1 MIDRIDPGPGWRLL
15 ERDEIRR
22 PSDESMVSMNCLGQK
37 IWLNC
42 KWSAGQTAGCEFV
55 RRRITTR
62 TTKAIA
68 TRATVICGTP
78 DGARTINAIS
88 RESGLTERDC
98 ERICRARAWENMQVS
113 TAKYIMLEIQ
123 REGEP

>member
-1 MIDRIDPGPGWRLL
+1 MTDRIDPGPGWRLL
-15 ERDEIRR
+15 KVGEIRERGDEFFSDGWR
-22 PSDESMVSMNCLGQK
+22 PTVM
-37 IWLNC
+37 
-42 KWSAGQTAGCEFV
+42 AGSLLPKNGPPT
-55 RRRITTR
+55 RRRTAPR

-78 DGARTINAIS
+78 DGARTINTIS
-88 RESGLTERDC
+88 RESGLTEYDC
-98 ERICRARAWENMQVS
+98 ERIRRAWDNMQVS

>member
-1 MIDRIDPGPGWRLL
+1 MTDRIDPGPGWRLL
-15 ERDEIRR
+15 EAGEIRR
-22 PSDESMVSMNCLGQK
+22 RGDEFYCNGWRPTVM
-37 IWLNC
+37 
-42 KWSAGQTAGCEFV
+42 AGSLLPKNGLPT
-55 RRRITTR
+55 RRRTAPR

-78 DGARTINAIS
+78 DGALTMNTIS
-88 RESGLTERDC
+88 RESGLTECDC
-98 ERICRARAWENMQVS
+98 ERIRRAWENMQVS

>member
-1 MIDRIDPGPGWRLL
+1 MAGSLLPKNGP
-15 ERDEIRR
+15 
-22 PSDESMVSMNCLGQK
+22 P
-37 IWLNC
+37 
-42 KWSAGQTAGCEFV
+42 T
-55 RRRITTR
+55 RRRTAPR

-78 DGARTINAIS
+78 DGARTINTIS
-88 RESGLTERDC
+88 RESGLTEYDC
-98 ERICRARAWENMQVS
+98 ERIRRAWENMQVS

>member
-1 MIDRIDPGPGWRLL
+1 MTDRIDPGPGWRLL
-15 ERDEIRR
+15 KAGEIRR
-22 PSDESMVSMNCLGQK
+22 RGDEFYCNGWKPTIM
-37 IWLNC
+37 
-42 KWSAGQTAGCEFV
+42 AGEPMTKNEFHT
-55 RRRITTR
+55 RRRTAPR

-78 DGARTINAIS
+78 NGARTMNTIS
-88 RESGLTERDC
+88 RESGLTEYDC
-98 ERICRARAWENMQVS
+98 ERIRRAWENMQVS